1 MKHSIDD
8 HLVVIGKIRSVLT
21 RIDICPKQAE
31 DGAPNAIVEVQPQY
45 ASALQGITTGTELLI
60 LTWLHLADRDT
71 QLVHPRGNPDKP
83 LRGVFLTRSPDRPN
97 PIGLHR
103 VTVLAVD
110 GLNLHVSAIEA
121 LDQTPVIDI
130 KKAIKDDR

>member
-8 HLVVIGKIRSVLT
+8 HLVVIGRIRSVLT
-21 RIDICPKQAE
+21 QIDMCPKQAE
-31 DGAPNAIVEVQPQY
+31 DGAPNAIVEIQPQY
-45 ASALQGITTGTELLI
+45 ASALQGITAGSELLI

-71 QLVHPRGNPDKP
+71 QLVHPRGNPDNP
-83 LRGVFLTRSPDRPN
+83 LTGVFLTRSPDRPN

-103 VTVLAVD
+103 VTVLAID

>member
-21 RIDICPKQAE
+21 RIDMCPKKAE
-31 DGAPNAIVEVQPQY
+31 EGAPNATVEVRPEY
-45 ASALQGITTGTELLI
+45 ASALQGITAGSELLI
-60 LTWLHLADRDT
+60 LTWLHLADRNT
-71 QLVHPRGNPDKP
+71 QLVHPRGNPDNP
-83 LRGVFLTRSPDRPN
+83 LTGVFLTRSPDRPN

-103 VTVLAVD
+103 VAVLAVD

-130 KKAIKDDR
+130 KKAVKNDR

>member
-1 MKHSIDD
+1 MQHSIDD
-8 HLVVIGKIRSVLT
+8 HLVVIGRIRSVLT
-21 RIDICPKQAE
+21 RIDMCPKQAQE
-31 DGAPNAIVEVQPQY
+31 GAPNATVEVRPEY
-45 ASALQGITTGTELLI
+45 ASALQGIAAGSELLI

-71 QLVHPRGNPDKP
+71 LRVHPRGHPDNP
-83 LRGVFLTRSPDRPN
+83 LTGVFLTRSPDRPN

-130 KKAIKDDR
+130 KKAVKNDR

>member
-21 RIDICPKQAE
+21 RIDMCPKQAKE
-31 DGAPNAIVEVQPQY
+31 GAPNATVEIRPEY
-45 ASALQGITTGTELLI
+45 ASALQGITAGSELLI
-60 LTWLHLADRDT
+60 LTWLHLANRDT
-71 QLVHPRGNPDKP
+71 QLVHPRGNPDNP
-83 LRGVFLTRSPDRPN
+83 LTGVFLTRSPDRPN

-110 GLNLHVSAIEA
+110 GLTLHVSAIEA

-130 KKAIKDDR
+130 KKAVKNDR